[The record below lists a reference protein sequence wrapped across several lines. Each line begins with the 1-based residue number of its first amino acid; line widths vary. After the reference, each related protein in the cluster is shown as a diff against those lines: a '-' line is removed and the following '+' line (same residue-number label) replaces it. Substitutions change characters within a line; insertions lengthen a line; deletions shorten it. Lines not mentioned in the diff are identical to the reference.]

1 MNENVGLPSL
11 LEMNGGTSMEALR
24 EQCEKV
30 LSEFVANLHA
40 AAKLEMTKVTCDSTN
55 NNAET
60 VRDGYMYATC
70 EIPHWLAVQ
79 CGLAKDEPY
88 VFQLREGLL
97 NGGMDGRYL
106 TGWDRQ
112 WARTRTKNSKR

>member
-1 MNENVGLPSL
+1 ML
-11 LEMNGGTSMEALR
+11 ALR

-30 LSEFVANLHA
+30 LSAFLVNLDI
-40 AAKLEMTKVTCDSTN
+40 AAKLDGPKVICDSTN

-70 EIPHWLAVQ
+70 EIPRWLAIQ
-79 CGLAKDEPY
+79 CGLVEDDEFLIGGRSADWWTCSY
-88 VFQLREGLL
+88 L
-97 NGGMDGRYL
+97 NG
-106 TGWDRQ
+106 WQRQ